1 MNSSGDSLTTHYRFA
16 SAHSR
21 TFAAGVGRGV
31 HAQNFARWDAPN
43 AHQARDVRDDADRDA
58 LVMELKTVLS
68 KIAYLRT
75 LIRDIDRE
83 LDSAQAA

>member
-1 MNSSGDSLTTHYRFA
+1 MTG
-16 SAHSR
+16 
-21 TFAAGVGRGV
+21 
-31 HAQNFARWDAPN
+31 
-43 AHQARDVRDDADRDA
+43 ADRDA

>member
-1 MNSSGDSLTTHYRFA
+1 MDTP
-16 SAHSR
+16 
-21 TFAAGVGRGV
+21 GR
-31 HAQNFARWDAPN
+31 AM
-43 AHQARDVRDDADRDA
+43 
-58 LVMELKTVLS
+58 LVKELKSILS